1 MSAPGSAFTAPRDR
15 PVHST
20 GYPLAPECGNGHCTC
35 RPRLRFT
42 TAREPIVG
50 VSVLHANRQAPA
62 AIATLDANVGPETIP
77 DVDVA
82 VVIPAYNE
90 AGGVGP
96 IVTRV
101 RDALAGT
108 GFSFDVVVVDD
119 GSTDGTAVE
128 AELHG
133 ARVIRQ
139 EQNSGYG
146 AALKR
151 GIHGTR
157 SEFVVITDADGTYPP
172 EQIGELLEHAAR
184 HDMVVG
190 SRAMTDVSIPVVR
203 RPAKRFLGA
212 LASYLSGHRIP
223 DLNSGLRVMRRSVLM
238 QFIHLLP
245 SGFSFTSTI
254 TLSMLCTDHRVKYVP
269 VTCAPRVGSSK
280 IRPSDFQAFL
290 MLVLRTI
297 VLFNPL
303 KVFLPLGTFLFAIG
317 LAKLI
322 YDVFLWNLSETA
334 VMAILAA
341 VIVWSV
347 GLLADMISR
356 LQLAPSRR

>member
-1 MSAPGSAFTAPRDR
+1 MG
-15 PVHST
+15 
-20 GYPLAPECGNGHCTC
+20 G
-35 RPRLRFT
+35 
-42 TAREPIVG
+42 
-50 VSVLHANRQAPA
+50 SVLHASGSSA
-62 AIATLDANVGPETIP
+62 AIASFDAGVVPEAIP
-77 DVDVA
+77 EVDVA

-90 AGGVGP
+90 ADGVGP

-101 RDALAGT
+101 REALAGT
-108 GFSFDVVVVDD
+108 GHSFDVVVVDD
-119 GSTDGTAVE
+119 GSTDNTALE

-139 EQNSGYG
+139 EENGGYG

-151 GIHGTR
+151 GINATR

-172 EQIGELLEHAAR
+172 EQISALLSHAER
-184 HDMVVG
+184 QDMVVG
-190 SRAMTDVSIPVVR
+190 ARARTDVSIPVIR
-203 RPAKRFLGA
+203 RPAKRFLGW
-212 LASYLSGHRIP
+212 LASYLSGHHIP

-238 QFIHLLP
+238 QFLHLLP

-254 TLSMLCTDHRVKYVP
+254 TLSMLCTDHKVKYVP

-280 IRPSDFQAFL
+280 IRARDFQAFL

-303 KVFLPLGTFLFAIG
+303 KIFLPLGTFLFAIG
-317 LAKLI
+317 AAKLI
-322 YDVFLWNLSETA
+322 YDVVLWNLSETA
-334 VMAILAA
+334 VMAFLSA

-356 LQLAPSRR
+356 LQLNPPRR